1 MLFHRKKPLRLKLK
15 RIRMITDKTALK
27 PKHQITTKEA
37 LQDYYTAYLSRQL
50 SLLGRREVHNGRAHF
65 GIFGDGKEVV
75 QLAYAKQ
82 FKKGDWRS
90 GYYRDQT
97 FMLALDLLTPEE
109 FFSMIYG
116 DTDKEIN
123 PSTGGRNFNNH
134 FSTQNITSDGEIKD
148 LSEQYNSASDIS
160 STGGQMPR
168 MLGLAQASKIV
179 RNEPK
184 MVKQL
189 KNNVNGNEVVFGSIG
204 DASTTEGIFWETI
217 NAAGVMQI
225 PLAVAIY
232 DDGYGISVP
241 VELQTTKASISE
253 VLKGFEQEKGTN
265 GIKILKCN
273 GWNYPELVKTFKTGI
288 DYCRKNQI
296 PVIFHIDELTQPQ
309 GHSTSGS
316 HERYK
321 SKERLEWEKEY
332 DALKQMRNWLLESE
346 TADEELIAE
355 IEKSAKNRAKEAKK
369 KAWNNYVDGFK
380 DERSAIK
387 KILNKID
394 EKSELQSLRRFEK
407 VTDKVFPTRRSHL
420 SFAKRLNL
428 ELHTIPKL
436 QKEKAELKKWIK
448 QFEERTKSFY
458 SGELYRTGKDST
470 LNVKAVQPEY
480 DNNSEE
486 VNGSVI
492 INKNFDVLFQ
502 RYPNLVT
509 FGEDTGKMGDV
520 NQGMKGM
527 QEKYGINRVSDTGIR
542 EATIIGQG
550 IGLAMRGFRPIAEIQ
565 YLDYLIYAQSQ
576 LSDDLAT
583 LQYRTLGKQAAPL
596 IVRTRGHQLQGIWHA
611 GSPMQMLLGSL
622 RGMYLCVPRNLTQ
635 AAGFYNTLLE
645 GNDPALVIEPLKGY
659 NVKEKLPSN
668 HGDYKVPLGVPEIMR
683 EGTDVTV
690 VTYAWNVH
698 HAIKA
703 ADIIQKYKG
712 ISLEVIDVQTLMPFD
727 VNHII
732 LESIKKTN
740 KVIFI
745 DEDVPGG
752 GTAYMLQ
759 KVMEE
764 QKAFDYLD
772 TAPRTLSA
780 MEHRPAYG
788 IDGEYFSKP
797 NVERLFRDAYE
808 MMSEVE
814 PDRYPEL

>member
-1 MLFHRKKPLRLKLK
+1 MYTEETKFATTNK
-15 RIRMITDKTALK
+15 ITTQEALK
-27 PKHQITTKEA
+27 
-37 LQDYYTAYLSRQL
+37 DYYIAYLSRQL
-50 SLLGRREVHNGRAHF
+50 SILGRREVHNGRAHF
-65 GIFGDGKEVV
+65 GIFGDGKEVA
-75 QLAYAKQ
+75 QIAYAKA
-82 FKKGDWRS
+82 FRKGDWRS

-116 DTDKEIN
+116 DTDREIN

-134 FSTQNITSDGEIKD
+134 FSTQNISADGEIKD
-148 LSEQYNSASDIS
+148 LLKRYNSASDVS

-179 RNEPK
+179 RQHPELAK
-184 MVKQL
+184 SL

-204 DASTTEGIFWETI
+204 DASTSEGIFWETI
-217 NAAGVMQI
+217 NAAGVMQV
-225 PLAVAIY
+225 PMAVAVY

-241 VELQTTKASISE
+241 TRLQTTKASISE
-253 VLKGFEQEKGTN
+253 ALRGFEQEENTN
-265 GIKILKCN
+265 GIKIFRCK
-273 GWNYPELVKTFKTGI
+273 GWKYSELVKTFKNGI
-288 DYCRKNQI
+288 DYCRKNQV
-296 PVIFHIDELTQPQ
+296 PVVFHIQELTQPQ

-321 SKERLEWEKEY
+321 SKERLQWEKEH
-332 DALKQMRNWLLESE
+332 DALTHMRSWLLNSGI
-346 TADEELIAE
+346 ADQEMLAE
-355 IEKSAKNRAKEAKK
+355 IEKSAKSRAKEARK
-369 KAWNNYVDGFK
+369 KAWKNYTKGFD

-387 KILNKID
+387 KILQKID
-394 EKSELQSLRRFEK
+394 SKSDLQSLRRFEK
-407 VTDKVFPTRRSHL
+407 VTDKIFPTRRSHL

-428 ELHTIPKL
+428 ELHVIPEL
-436 QKEKAELKKWIK
+436 QAEKRELKQWIQNFQDRSNK
-448 QFEERTKSFY
+448 FY
-458 SGELYRTGKDST
+458 STELYRTGSDST
-470 LNVKAVQPEY
+470 LKVKAVPVKYNDAPEQ
-480 DNNSEE
+480 
-486 VNGSVI
+486 VNGSVVVA
-492 INKNFDVLFQ
+492 KNFEVLFK
-502 RYPNLVT
+502 RYPNLIT
-509 FGEDTGKMGDV
+509 FGQDTGKMGGV

-527 QEKYGINRVSDTGIR
+527 QQKYGEHRVSDAGIR

-576 LSDDLAT
+576 LSDDLST
-583 LQYRTLGKQAAPL
+583 LQYRTLGKQAAPV

-668 HGDYKVPLGVPEIMR
+668 PGDYKVPLGVPEIMR
-683 EGTDVTV
+683 EGSDVTV

-703 ADIIQKYKG
+703 AEIIMKYKG
-712 ISLEVIDVQTLMPFD
+712 ISVEVIDVQTLMPFD
-727 VNHII
+727 INHTI
-732 LESIKKTN
+732 LKSIKKTN
-740 KVIFI
+740 KVIFM

-764 QKAFDYLD
+764 QRAFDYLD

-780 MEHRPAYG
+780 NEHRPAYG

-797 NVERLFRDAYE
+797 NVEKLFRNVYE
-808 MMSEVE
+808 IMREVE
-814 PDRYPEL
+814 PARFPELY